1 LDCFFQVQG
10 HYPHKSEKGNINN
23 ANIIERVRVTP
34 KPSKRKGNKINQI
47 SGYNNNII
55 RAIGQQSTSKM
66 AMKNSNTLF
75 LLLVLFIVSCVE
87 DPQLSASETGP
98 LPVGSWSNISYNEN
112 GMTLEKVNSL
122 QENTYGYRFLSNG
135 KFIHRANSGWCG
147 TPPIVTSDFE
157 GSWTKNSN
165 VISIQGTFWGGET
178 VEEWKI
184 ISSDNNV
191 LTINVLKSELKMEE

>member
-1 LDCFFQVQG
+1 
-10 HYPHKSEKGNINN
+10 
-23 ANIIERVRVTP
+23 
-34 KPSKRKGNKINQI
+34 
-47 SGYNNNII
+47 
-55 RAIGQQSTSKM
+55 
-66 AMKNSNTLF
+66 MKHTNSLF

-98 LPVGSWSNISYNEN
+98 LPAGAWSNVSYNEN
-112 GMTLEKVNSL
+112 GMTLEKVNKL
-122 QENTYGYRFLSNG
+122 AENTYGYRFLSNG
-135 KFIHRANSGWCG
+135 EFIHRAHSGWGG

-157 GSWTKNSN
+157 GSWTKNSD
-165 VISIQGTFWGGET
+165 VISIQGTFWDGET